1 MSSIRHIAV
10 LDAELPARL
19 GGEGVTTRREFLGGL
34 AATACA
40 GGGGASHGPRRNITV
55 AATDLVVE
63 REPLVRPF
71 GFKGGYLT
79 ELWQSAAR
87 LTGASGVSGI
97 GLGTQS
103 VLWSDAAVFAS
114 RSETSGNELM
124 LALTRHALSLVRGRS
139 FETPLELLDEVYPDI
154 LAYGRRRRRRGDA
167 RRLHVFEQPRRL
179 RHFGFSSPSAARSA
193 RRRRRR

>member
-1 MSSIRHIAV
+1 M
-10 LDAELPARL
+10 
-19 GGEGVTTRREFLGGL
+19 TTRREFLGGL